1 MGVACSLETLDVS
14 TCSSVEKKV
23 ERSGRRGGLGGR
35 WGRIWGRCVP
45 LGWSVSGA
53 LDVGRVWVPSYDAM
67 MELER
72 IEMFVGDN
80 S

>member
-1 MGVACSLETLDVS
+1 MY
-14 TCSSVEKKV
+14 
-23 ERSGRRGGLGGR
+23 RRVRVWRRRWRGLGGGEGWGGR